1 MKLQIKY
8 NTKWERREYKNKR
21 NRYRPLYDSR
31 KRSEFIRNSIRKRV
45 LKAQNLLEN

>member
-1 MKLQIKY
+1 MKLQIEH

-21 NRYRPLYDSR
+21 NRHRPLYESR

-45 LKAQNLLEN
+45 LKAQNFLES